1 MPEVRPLDGRR
12 AVATRGAPGRGTC
25 DWASR
30 GRRRGRPRLLH
41 GWAAFRRRW
50 GLWSGKEGVTEN
62 WVSVQEG
69 RLRRFG
75 LSRGNTDASFAEW
88 GFLSENRLSGTL
100 ACFIFRFAPRC
111 EKLWLNEAWLT
122 NQSFYFGSVG
132 TALVWGRV
140 RFLFFVQQ
148 NSRLC
153 SQFPTRRQ
161 REGARNRD
169 GLDEGF
175 LRRAGQY
182 NGEPGI

>member
-1 MPEVRPLDGRR
+1 M
-12 AVATRGAPGRGTC
+12 
-25 DWASR
+25 
-30 GRRRGRPRLLH
+30 
-41 GWAAFRRRW
+41 
-50 GLWSGKEGVTEN
+50 
-62 WVSVQEG
+62 
-69 RLRRFG
+69 
-75 LSRGNTDASFAEW
+75 
-88 GFLSENRLSGTL
+88 
-100 ACFIFRFAPRC
+100 
-111 EKLWLNEAWLT
+111 KLGLT
-122 NQSFYFGSVG
+122 NQSSYFGSVG
-132 TALVWGRV
+132 QRLSGRV